1 MPNDSNPGSPRP
13 GGGKGVSGA
22 ASAKE
27 RKRQHRWEQ
36 KNRWMPHYELKYGVQ
51 PVEFSSS
58 ASVSVVRAKCR
69 FCESFGREVTASAP
83 AGDAAT
89 DSALEMGAA
98 KPDDAQPPSA
108 KRRKKRQTL
117 KLFGPNFRTDN
128 LESHLSREHPA
139 RWQAYDVLHDAD
151 KKLFFPSEPQ
161 HSAAHSAASAAN
173 EAAFAGGIALQSH
186 GVMMPLASTTSNTSV
201 SALSSP
207 LGGAPS
213 APAAETTVASGR
225 KTLLSSFAT
234 AWSPLAATVPGVS
247 ASSSALS
254 LSTSVALPTAAA
266 LTGLNAA
273 IPSPVLE
280 MLNQLLGLRAPG
292 ATWQPFVFE
301 RFEQQST
308 TSTVGDGGD
317 VAEASVET
325 GEARN
330 EEQETTQALA
340 RSKDMEEDEA
350 PLLTT
355 ENGLML
361 LASESLLLFC
371 ADAFRAGLSVD
382 ATLVVLQAAQ
392 RLQPLVD
399 PAAVLNQGAPV
410 TRTHVVRAVRQLVAR
425 NLSALASLTACTW
438 GFSLTLRFCT
448 ADSANSSGGGTD
460 VGGFVDVR
468 LQLPVHD
475 ELEEVHVLALPLPS
489 SRLHSIEA
497 AVVGAALAAALAA
510 VDSHAMEK
518 LVGVTVDGDPYH
530 VGALGFDVA
539 RWLQT
544 QAQAAVLTSGEGNGS
559 AAAFY
564 VRPSG
569 AFLLNLAVEDALTS
583 CQREF
588 SFLSSLA
595 GVEALC
601 KTHRELRELLVGDGF
616 PLVLAAAPSRQRNGT
631 SAGASWSPLS
641 SMRTHWL
648 EVYTRC
654 EWLAMHRETLIKWQ
668 RDHPNETEARLLLAP
683 PPAGNVFWVLVFLLR
698 DVLKDLQV
706 TLERCVRQ
714 AASFADVQ
722 RHLREFVLQQRVK
735 FNIKADGAS
744 EMTQLEPLAVAAN
757 GEGGDSAAMSFAYQ
771 DFVNAVIPLDL
782 FMYEAFQLKT
792 VDGVGEHERTAIFRH
807 FHALVVALLGDLQ
820 VAAAVSTV
828 ASPSSSSVAETETS
842 ATTTAAASMTFAD
855 LQLNRAVVPPCTP
868 FELAMLPN
876 LAFMELL
883 NGQQA
888 RLRAK
893 WSGKVLAQITE
904 DRNRLVAEFTHRGA
918 LYEAVTAKQQQQQAG
933 SELANPRDAWRGVS
947 LEFPSLSS
955 FAAVFGGLLAV
966 SKPATAPPA
975 PDCSNMTLEAQLQA
989 LQLPKLSGLRKQLDS
1004 TVV

>member
-1 MPNDSNPGSPRP
+1 MPNDSSPGSPRP
-13 GGGKGVSGA
+13 GGSKGVSGA

-58 ASVSVVRAKCR
+58 ASVGVVRAKCR
-69 FCESFGREVTASAP
+69 FCESFGREVTASVP
-83 AGDAAT
+83 AGDAAA
-89 DSALEMGAA
+89 DSALEMSAA
-98 KPDDAQPPSA
+98 KPDDVQPPTA

-139 RWQAYDVLHDAD
+139 RWQAYDRLRDAD

-161 HSAAHSAASAAN
+161 HSATHSAASVAN
-173 EAAFAGGIALQSH
+173 EAAFAAGMALQSH
-186 GVMMPLASTTSNTSV
+186 GVVMPLASTTSSTSV

-225 KTLLSSFAT
+225 KTLLATFVT
-234 AWSPLAATVPGVS
+234 AWSPLAAAMPGVS
-247 ASSSALS
+247 ASSSASS
-254 LSTSVALPTAAA
+254 LPTSVAMPTAAT
-266 LTGLNAA
+266 LIDLNAA

-280 MLNQLLGLRAPG
+280 MLDQLLGLRAAD
-292 ATWQPFVFE
+292 ATWQPLVFE
-301 RFEQQST
+301 HFEQQNT
-308 TSTVGDGGD
+308 TSTVGSGGD
-317 VAEASVET
+317 LVEAAVET

-371 ADAFRAGLSVD
+371 VDAFRAGLSVD
-382 ATLVVLQAAQ
+382 ATLAVMQASQ
-392 RLQPLVD
+392 RLQPLVE
-399 PAAVLNQGAPV
+399 PAAVLNQGSPV

-448 ADSANSSGGGTD
+448 ADSANSSGGAD

-468 LQLPVHD
+468 LQLPVQD
-475 ELEEVHVLALPLPS
+475 ELEEVHVIALPLPS
-489 SRLHSIEA
+489 SRLRSIEA
-497 AVVGAALAAALAA
+497 AVVGAAVAAALAA
-510 VDSHAMEK
+510 VDPHAMEK
-518 LVGVTVDGDPYH
+518 LAGVTVDGDPYH
-530 VGALGFDVA
+530 VGALGFGVA
-539 RWLQT
+539 HWLQM
-544 QAQAAVLTSGEGNGS
+544 QAQAAVLASGEGNGS

-569 AFLLNLAVEDALTS
+569 AILLNLAVEDALTS

-616 PLVLAAAPSRQRNGT
+616 PLVLAAPPSRQRNGT

-641 SMRTHWL
+641 SMRTHWM
-648 EVYTRC
+648 EVYLRC

-668 RDHPNETEARLLLAP
+668 RDHHNETETRLLLAP

-698 DVLKDLQV
+698 DLLKDLQV
-706 TLERCVRQ
+706 PLERCVRQ
-714 AASFADVQ
+714 AASFVDVQ

-744 EMTQLEPLAVAAN
+744 ELTQLEPLAVATD
-757 GEGGDSAAMSFAYQ
+757 GEGGDSAVMSFAYQ

-792 VDGVGEHERTAIFRH
+792 VDGVGEHERTAIFQH
-807 FHALVVALLGDLQ
+807 FHALIVALLGDLQ
-820 VAAAVSTV
+820 LAAAVSTV
-828 ASPSSSSVAETETS
+828 SSPSSSAVTETETS
-842 ATTTAAASMTFAD
+842 TTTTAASSMTFAD

-868 FELAMLPN
+868 YELAMLPN

-904 DRNRLVAEFTHRGA
+904 DRNRLVAEFAHRGA
-918 LYEAVTAKQQQQQAG
+918 LYEAATAKHQQQQAG
-933 SELANPRDAWRGVS
+933 SELANPRDAWRAIG
-947 LEFPSLSS
+947 LEFPSLRS

-966 SKPATAPPA
+966 FKPTTTPPA
-975 PDCSNMTLEAQLQA
+975 PDCTIMTLEAQLHA
-989 LQLPKLSGLRKQLDS
+989 LQLPKLSTLRKQLDS